1 MMPYLP
7 RLGEDR
13 KRGHIKHRAHQ
24 FHSPPLQFSR
34 GWHWSQPHNN
44 EPTKT
49 GEISLFGYDIDY
61 HGLDVDKIL
70 EDIKD
75 PLFPSAAGFSCFRAF
90 LYSSW
95 GHLVPTK
102 NSLSCLVVT
111 HICLDWVVPGC
122 CCYCLVTKSC
132 LTLCDPM
139 NCIALQAPLSMG
151 FSKQEYRSGLP
162 FPTARDLPDPG
173 IKPVSLCVL
182 HWRADS
188 LPLQHL
194 GSPTKGIP
202 N

>member
-90 LYSSW
+90 LYSNW

-162 FPTARDLPDPG
+162 FPTAGDLPDPG
-173 IKPVSLCVL
+173 IKPWFPEKV
-182 HWRADS
+182 DS
-188 LPLQHL
+188 LPLSYQGNL
-194 GSPTKGIP
+194 GYTGG
-202 N
+202 